1 MARYSPPRKVDTHE
15 KCIYLSNKGLLG
27 VFNVQSIC
35 EFLHSFRVGAVVRS
49 VNGNFPCYLSAQRLS
64 LSKTTRTAAKLF
76 LGGNY
81 NFCKLVID
89 Y

>member
-1 MARYSPPRKVDTHE
+1 MKSSAVGAVVKIVAV
-15 KCIYLSNKGLLG
+15 YL
-27 VFNVQSIC
+27 C
-35 EFLHSFRVGAVVRS
+35 EFLHSCRVGAVVRS

-81 NFCKLVID
+81 NFCKMVID

>member
-1 MARYSPPRKVDTHE
+1 M
-15 KCIYLSNKGLLG
+15 KCFAVGAVVKSVVVY
-27 VFNVQSIC
+27 FW
-35 EFLHSFRVGAVVRS
+35 EFLHFCRVGAVVRS

-76 LGGNY
+76 LGGKY
-81 NFCKLVID
+81 NFCKLVIG

>member
-1 MARYSPPRKVDTHE
+1 MDLVSIFSVIYDM
-15 KCIYLSNKGLLG
+15 KCPAVGAVVKIVVVYL
-27 VFNVQSIC
+27 C
-35 EFLHSFRVGAVVRS
+35 EFLHSCRVGAVVRS

-81 NFCKLVID
+81 NFCKLVIG